1 MNKIIAIFLVAVLLV
16 SCSKKV
22 SISDFGKNKFKV
34 QNVDF
39 RNFSSRA
46 KIRYDNGHRN
56 LSLNANIRIKKDSI
70 IWVSLSAFLGIEV
83 ARGLIT
89 PDSMVLINRIENE
102 YEAMN
107 YKELSKKFNFDIDYS
122 LIQAMLIGNMPREIN
137 LKDELKKN
145 KEVLTIRQLMDKY
158 LVENYI
164 NAKTLKLE
172 RVFIEEI
179 PTKNTLNFTYGD
191 FERLEKNVFPY
202 SSDIVLTYNN
212 NAGNN
217 SQTKI
222 NIDHKRIDLE
232 NTDLSFPF
240 EIPDKYHRR

>member
-1 MNKIIAIFLVAVLLV
+1 MNKIIAIFLIAIVLV

-34 QNVDF
+34 QNIDF
-39 RNFSSRA
+39 QNFSSKA
-46 KIRYDNGHRN
+46 KIRYDNGDRN
-56 LSLNANIRIKKDSI
+56 LSLNASIRIKKDSI
-70 IWVSLSAFLGIEV
+70 IWVSLSAFLGLEV

-102 YEAMN
+102 YEVMN
-107 YKELSKKFNFDIDYS
+107 YKELSEKFNFNIDYS
-122 LIQAMLIGNMPREIN
+122 LIQAMLLGNMPREVN
-137 LKDELKKN
+137 LKDELKKD
-145 KEVLTIRQLMDKY
+145 KDVITVSQMMDQY

-179 PTKNTLNFTYGD
+179 PTKNTLNFAYGD

-202 SSDIVLTYNN
+202 SSDIVLSYNN
-212 NAGNN
+212 DTGNN

-222 NIDHKRIDLE
+222 NIDHNKIALQ
-232 NTDLSFPF
+232 NTALSFPF